1 MTSMPDGLVFSLCAA
16 AIIGIGVYGFIAHRN
31 LVRRI
36 LAFNLIGSGIF
47 LLFGGLTQTVNGA
60 DPVPQAMVIT
70 GIVVALAAT
79 ALAVALTTR
88 LFEVTG
94 RAVLPEEAMG
104 ETGREAVPEAG
115 TGPAG
120 DARRV

>member
-1 MTSMPDGLVFSLCAA
+1 MTSGPIFALCATGLV
-16 AIIGIGVYGFIAHRN
+16 GIGVYGFIAHRN

-47 LLFGGLTQTVNGA
+47 LMFGGLTSGAAAESA

-79 ALAVALTTR
+79 ALAVTLSAR
-88 LFEVTG
+88 LFDVTG
-94 RAVLPEEAMG
+94 RPFMPEE
-104 ETGREAVPEAG
+104 ESLPSQERES
-115 TGPAG
+115 TG
-120 DARRV
+120 DAGGG

>member
-1 MTSMPDGLVFSLCAA
+1 MTSPMVFSVCAA
-16 AIIGIGVYGFIAHRN
+16 AIIGIGVYGFIAHNN

-47 LLFGGLTQTVNGA
+47 LLFGGLTQGLPESAA

-79 ALAVALTTR
+79 SLALTLTVR

-94 RAVLPEEAMG
+94 RPFMPEE
-104 ETGREAVPEAG
+104 E
-115 TGPAG
+115 PAD
-120 DARRV
+120 DADHH